1 MALALVIDLSTGLA
15 TAGVSGQTLNSIST
29 PDRLETS
36 LGTLEFRD
44 GAPIKETVAKV
55 YDNLDLMHGIEAFV
69 NAYQGASTTAVFNGF
84 NDAGIPNN
92 EVLIFSKLMDAK
104 SLFLTAN
111 ADTIYFWSNL
121 DVADGPI
128 VLETPPMSLGVIDD
142 MWFNWVTDF
151 GLPGPDRG
159 AGGKYLLV
167 TLVTKANC
175 RRAVTSCRSCVPC
188 GRLCSDAPSWKTTIP
203 KMPSMY
209 CDRLIFGLL
218 ER

>member
-1 MALALVIDLSTGLA
+1 VALALVIALSTGLA
-15 TAGVSGQTLNSIST
+15 TAQVSGQTLNSIST

-44 GAPIKETVAKV
+44 GAPSKETVAKV

-121 DVADGPI
+121 DMADGPI
-128 VLETPPMSLGVIDD
+128 VLETTPMSLGVIDD

-151 GLPGPDRG
+151 GLPGADRG

-167 TLVTKANC
+167 PPGYKGELPESGYFV
-175 RRAVTSCRSCVPC
+175 
-188 GRLCSDAPSWKTTIP
+188 
-203 KMPSMY
+203 
-209 CDRLIFGLL
+209 
-218 ER
+218 

>member
-1 MALALVIDLSTGLA
+1 VALALVIALSTGLA
-15 TAGVSGQTLNSIST
+15 TAQVSGQTLNSIST

-167 TLVTKANC
+167 PPGYKGELPESGYFV
-175 RRAVTSCRSCVPC
+175 
-188 GRLCSDAPSWKTTIP
+188 
-203 KMPSMY
+203 
-209 CDRLIFGLL
+209 
-218 ER
+218 

>member
-1 MALALVIDLSTGLA
+1 MKATTRKIFILWIVALALVIALSTGLA
-15 TAGVSGQTLNSIST
+15 TAQVSGQTLNSIST

-36 LGTLEFRD
+36 LGTLIYRD
-44 GAPIKETVAKV
+44 GAPSKETVAKV

-69 NAYQGASTTAVFNGF
+69 NAYQGASTTAVFNGL

-104 SLFLTAN
+104 SLFLMAN
-111 ADTIYFWSNL
+111 VDTIYFWSNL

-159 AGGKYLLV
+159 AVGKYLLV
-167 TLVTKANC
+167 PPGYKGELPESGNFV
-175 RRAVTSCRSCVPC
+175 
-188 GRLCSDAPSWKTTIP
+188 
-203 KMPSMY
+203 
-209 CDRLIFGLL
+209 
-218 ER
+218 

>member
-1 MALALVIDLSTGLA
+1 VALALVIALSTGLA
-15 TAGVSGQTLNSIST
+15 TAQVSGQTLNSIST

-92 EVLIFSKLMDAK
+92 KVLIFSKLMDAK

-111 ADTIYFWSNL
+111 ADIIYFWSNL

-151 GLPGPDRG
+151 GLPGADRG

-167 TLVTKANC
+167 PPGYKGELPESGYFV
-175 RRAVTSCRSCVPC
+175 
-188 GRLCSDAPSWKTTIP
+188 
-203 KMPSMY
+203 
-209 CDRLIFGLL
+209 
-218 ER
+218 

>member
-1 MALALVIDLSTGLA
+1 VKATTRKIFTLWIVALALVIALSTGLA
-15 TAGVSGQTLNSIST
+15 TAQVSGQTLNSIST

-167 TLVTKANC
+167 PPGYKGELPESGYFV
-175 RRAVTSCRSCVPC
+175 
-188 GRLCSDAPSWKTTIP
+188 
-203 KMPSMY
+203 
-209 CDRLIFGLL
+209 
-218 ER
+218 